1 MADGKPGHDNQSL
14 ALVENL
20 QALGGIPWRDIP
32 LDEWKSHL
40 RMRTAT
46 ESPSMIVG
54 AGRASH
60 LGLLALARRFDCP
73 SVVLMKPTVST
84 PFYDLCLVPEHDFE
98 EGACV
103 RQNIFLTKGM
113 LNRIPLTIPHKAAR
127 GLILIGGP
135 SKHHKWEAE
144 PVRTAIERIVT
155 ERSELSWEITDSRRT
170 PDGFLNELTDLPITV
185 RPNQETDSDWVPQKL
200 MAAQEVWVTED
211 SMSMI
216 YEALTAKAKV
226 GLLPLPRATG
236 RGRIIRGL
244 DALLADNWVKAYDP
258 SGGLALPPPRDSL
271 NEAFRCAQV
280 LLDRYYPSLRSAA

>member
-20 QALGGIPWRDIP
+20 KELGGIPWRDIP
-32 LDEWKSHL
+32 LDDWKSYL
-40 RMRTAT
+40 RMRTASET
-46 ESPSMIVG
+46 PSMIVG
-54 AGRASH
+54 AGRSTH
-60 LGLLALARRFDCP
+60 LGMLALARRFDCP

-98 EGACV
+98 EGASL

-113 LNRIPLTIPHKAAR
+113 LNRIPLSIPHKESR

-135 SKHHKWEAE
+135 SKHHKWDGGPLRE
-144 PVRTAIERIVT
+144 AIERIVT
-155 ERSELSWEITDSRRT
+155 ERPELTWEVTDSRRT
-170 PDGFLNELTDLPITV
+170 PEGFLKELGDLPLTLHSS
-185 RPNQETDSDWVPQKL
+185 QETDPDWLPQTL
-200 MAAQEVWVTED
+200 VAAQEVWVSED

-226 GLLPLPRATG
+226 GLLPMPRATG

-244 DALLADNWVKAYDP
+244 DGLIADNWVKAYDP
-258 SGGLALPPPRDSL
+258 KDNLDLPPPRDSL
-271 NEAFRCAQV
+271 NESFRCARA
-280 LLDRYYPSLRSAA
+280 LLDRYFASLRSAA